1 MPSALVA
8 AMASAPVLKNAQLG
22 YNGFL
27 TAGLFGLTLVF
38 LERRPWLS
46 RILLGLLTY
55 KPQFGVYS
63 HWRCWPH
70 AIGGR

>member
-38 LERRPWLS
+38 RERRPWVS
-46 RILLGLLTY
+46 GILLGLLT
-55 KPQFGVYS
+55 
-63 HWRCWPH
+63 
-70 AIGGR
+70 